1 MKWIVIILL
10 LAGAGVGIWFWANPS
25 EKPPEFRTSLVTRG
39 DVIQAA
45 TATGTLNPVVNV
57 QVGSQVSGIIL
68 KLYAD
73 FNSKVTN
80 GQIIAELDPATYKA
94 NMAQVEG
101 DLASARASLT
111 LMQFNAKRA
120 KELFSSKLIP
130 ESDFEKAT
138 ADLLQAEAQ
147 VKIREANLQKSKV
160 DLTRCTIYSPID
172 GVVIDRKVDVG
183 QTVAASMNAPLLF
196 MIANDLSHMQIDSN
210 VSEADVGG
218 IEDGQPVTF
227 TVDAFPGRQFTG
239 KVIQVRNA
247 AVTVQNVV
255 TYDTVIEVSN
265 PDLKLKPG
273 MTANVSIITAQ
284 KKDTLKVP
292 NAALRFKPPEPSTNQ
307 TAMASLLAKIGL
319 GKKKPAARTNTVQ
332 LAKATGSNALA
343 SADSGTPTV
352 TGDEPAEVL
361 FKKMREIRDAGG
373 EVPEAA
379 RTRMRERMQSGEIQ
393 FPGGGRGGGGGGG
406 GRGGGG
412 GGRGGGG
419 GGEGGTAAPPR
430 PRAIVSTGPV
440 NRTVYLLVKDAT
452 KGADAAPETK
462 PVRVKA
468 GISDGTSTEILDG
481 LKEGDEVVLSV
492 KLMTPTAQAPG
503 GASPFGGGGFRGGGR

>member
-25 EKPPEFRTSLVTRG
+25 EKPPEFRTSLVARG

-111 LMQFNAKRA
+111 LMEFNAKRA

-138 ADLLQAEAQ
+138 ADLLQAQAQ
-147 VKIREANLQKSKV
+147 VKIREANLQKAKV

-227 TVDAFPGRQFTG
+227 TVDAFPGRTFTG

-284 KKDTLKVP
+284 KKNVLKVP
-292 NAALRFKPPEPSTNQ
+292 NGALRFKPPEPSTNR
-307 TAMASLLAKIGL
+307 TAMAAFLAKVGL
-319 GKKKPAARTNTVQ
+319 GKKKPALTNTVQ
-332 LAKATGSNALA
+332 LAKV
-343 SADSGTPTV
+343 SGTNLVVSASTDGATPPL
-352 TGDEPAEVL
+352 TGDEPGDVL
-361 FKKMREIRDAGG
+361 FKRMREIRDSGG
-373 EVPEAA
+373 EVPEAV
-379 RTRMRERMQSGEIQ
+379 RTRMRERMQSGELQ
-393 FPGGGRGGGGGGG
+393 PPGGGRGGGGRDQG

-412 GGRGGGG
+412 DGGG
-419 GGEGGTAAPPR
+419 APR
-430 PRAIVSTGPV
+430 PQRAPTSNTPTT
-440 NRTVYLLVKDAT
+440 RTVYLLAKNAT
-452 KGADAAPETK
+452 AGSDAAPELK
-462 PVRVKA
+462 AVRVKA
-468 GISDGTSTEILDG
+468 GISDGAYSEILEG
-481 LKEGDEVVLSV
+481 LTEGDEIVTSV
-492 KLMTPTAQAPG
+492 KLMTPSSTAQAPG
-503 GASPFGGGGFRGGGR
+503 GASPFGGGGGGFRGGR